1 MKETQRSK
9 KRTKVK
15 MMSSKITQLYT
26 KRGGETNTKRGRT
39 TQTEQREEAQM
50 ELHEPETRKH
60 RRNKYSGKTKLT
72 VNSKLDQKREAE
84 RRKAEAAAMH
94 KKRKRKEVVELSH
107 EIAHV

>member
-1 MKETQRSK
+1 
-9 KRTKVK
+9 
-15 MMSSKITQLYT
+15 
-26 KRGGETNTKRGRT
+26 
-39 TQTEQREEAQM
+39 M

-60 RRNKYSGKTKLT
+60 RRNKYSGETKAT

-94 KKRKRKEVVELSH
+94 KKRKRKNDVELPH